1 MEKLKV
7 KWKVSIEEGTEIIP
21 LEDVGCENIEEWNS
35 LSKEEQEK
43 KLQKVIDELPEQVSM
58 IVDNWDI
65 I

>member
-1 MEKLKV
+1 MEKIKV
-7 KWKVSIEEGTEIIP
+7 KWEVSIEERTEIIP

-43 KLQKVIDELPEQVSM
+43 RLQKVIDELPEQVSM

-65 I
+65 V

>member
-7 KWKVSIEEGTEIIP
+7 KWEVSIEERTEIIP

-43 KLQKVIDELPEQVSM
+43 RLQKVIDELPEQVSM

-65 I
+65 V